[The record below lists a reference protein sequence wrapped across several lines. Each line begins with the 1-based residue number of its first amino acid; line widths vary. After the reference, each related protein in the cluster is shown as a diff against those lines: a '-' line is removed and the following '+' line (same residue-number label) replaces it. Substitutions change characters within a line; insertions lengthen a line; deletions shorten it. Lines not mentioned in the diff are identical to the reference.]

1 MKVLITGGTGQLG
14 RALAR
19 SVPAGVDLVVADR
32 STLDLTN
39 ADAIAHAVVLH
50 RPDVVVNCAAYTAV
64 DRAESEPQL
73 AHVVNAA
80 APAAFAATCAALD
93 TTLVQLSTDFV
104 FDGAKGSPFT
114 PDDAPNP
121 LNVYGASKLA
131 GERAV
136 LDDARLRGFV
146 VRTAW
151 VYAADGK
158 NFVATILRLLRE
170 KRHANVVADQV
181 GTPTSAA
188 SLARAVW
195 KVVEDRGAS
204 AVLHHTDAG
213 VASWYDFAVAIGE
226 EATALG
232 LLEAGW
238 SIAPITTR
246 EFPTPARRPSYA
258 VLDKSATWARLGI
271 APEHWRVELRRVL
284 VEMKR

>member
-14 RALAR
+14 RALVR
-19 SVPAGVDLVVADR
+19 SAPVGAELVVPDR
-32 STLDLTN
+32 ATLDLTDS
-39 ADAIAHAVVLH
+39 DAIAHAVIVH

-64 DRAESEPQL
+64 DRAESEREL
-73 AHVVNAA
+73 AHAVNAG
-80 APAAFAATCAALD
+80 APEAFAVTCAALD

-104 FDGAKGSPFT
+104 FDGAQGT
-114 PDDAPNP
+114 PYAPYDEPKP

-136 LDDARLRGFV
+136 LDEGRLRGFI

-158 NFVATILRLLRE
+158 NFVTTILRLLRE
-170 KRHANVVADQV
+170 KRRANVVADQI

-188 SLARAVW
+188 SLANAVW
-195 KVVEDRGAS
+195 RVVADRGDP

-232 LLEAGW
+232 LLEPGW
-238 SIAPITTR
+238 VVAPIPTTA
-246 EFPTPARRPSYA
+246 FPTSARRPAYS
-258 VLDKSATWARLGI
+258 VLDKGASWARLGI
-271 APEHWRVELRRVL
+271 QPNHWRVELRRVL
-284 VEMKR
+284 AEMKA